1 MKINIAHL
9 GTGEWFNYKSEVI
22 YGLFHTFNLLGY
34 ETTVSHNQMDPK
46 CLNILI
52 GADWIAKPEHINFMK
67 KNQINYFIYEIEAI
81 YQNTINGRGDF
92 DFVSYLELIDNAKQ
106 IVTPYQFC
114 INSYREIGFGDK
126 ISYVRWG
133 FYEELIDQNIKRN
146 ISRSYLGVFFGLL
159 KGNRMDTMSKLKVK
173 FPDKFISLG
182 YESPHLCRAYYLSK
196 TNYSLSL
203 SYGDKEHFIN
213 PFRLQYLVANGVAV
227 ISDSKKDDDGYLQM
241 TTNVNTDL
249 IHLEIQKS
257 PMPPKQLE
265 EIARSRSLFSELKVI
280 FSKQ

>member
-9 GTGEWFNYKSEVI
+9 GSGEWFNYKSEVI

-34 ETTVSHNQMDPK
+34 ETTISHNQMDQQS
-46 CLNILI
+46 LNILI
-52 GADWIAKPEHINFMK
+52 GADWIAKPEHVNFMK
-67 KNQINYFIYEIEAI
+67 KNQIDYFIYEIEAI

-92 DFVSYLELIDNAKQ
+92 DFVSYLELIDNARQ
-106 IVTPYQFC
+106 IITPYQFC
-114 INSYREIGFGDK
+114 INAYREMGFTEK
-126 ISYVRWG
+126 IIYAKWG
-133 FYEELIDQNIKRN
+133 FYEELIDKNIKRN

-159 KGNRMDTMSKLKVK
+159 KGNRLDTMSKLKEK
-173 FPDKFISLG
+173 FPGKFVSLG
-182 YESPHLCRAYYLSK
+182 YENPHLSRAYYLSK

-203 SYGDKEHFIN
+203 SYGDKEYFIN
-213 PFRLQYLVANGVAV
+213 PFRLQHLVANGVAV
-227 ISDSKKDDDGYLQM
+227 ISDSKKDDDDYLQM
-241 TTNVNTDL
+241 TTNVDTDS
-249 IHLEIQKS
+249 INLEIQKS